1 MKSHTVVID
10 LNRGPMV
17 IIDLMKVS
25 RKPERFE
32 HNHMLRITGIS
43 GPPDNEFACL
53 ARATSGSYL
62 GGHWVDAPK

>member
-1 MKSHTVVID
+1 MVASHTVVID

-25 RKPERFE
+25 RKPE
-32 HNHMLRITGIS
+32 RITGIS